1 METFQRESMVRGYHI
16 YGEQW
21 EAAVGEELECR
32 RERGNSRDTYA
43 VAVVRDDI
51 TVGHLPRKISRV
63 SALFIRRGGTIR
75 CRVTGRR
82 RYSSDLPQGGLEI
95 PCKLTFEG
103 EAKEIK
109 KLLKLCTVKS
119 HS

>member
-32 RERGNSRDTYA
+32 QERGNPRDTYA

-51 TVGHLPRKISRV
+51 TVGHLPRKIPRISVLCIRNNSLPSNGQKKV
-63 SALFIRRGGTIR
+63 LF
-75 CRVTGRR
+75 
-82 RYSSDLPQGGLEI
+82 
-95 PCKLTFEG
+95 
-103 EAKEIK
+103 
-109 KLLKLCTVKS
+109 
-119 HS
+119 